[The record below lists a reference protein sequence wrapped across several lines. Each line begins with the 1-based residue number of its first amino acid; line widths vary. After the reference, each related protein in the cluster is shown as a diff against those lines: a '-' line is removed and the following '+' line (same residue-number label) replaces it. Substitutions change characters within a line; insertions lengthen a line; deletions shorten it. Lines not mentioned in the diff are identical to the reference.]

1 MGFFNDKLRK
11 ALFTGSYICSEC
23 SGRMIFEN
31 KKWRDTLVCLSCGNS
46 MDLDEYGLSSEEEYS
61 NLYPTEK
68 DIVGCDDDESETY
81 EDVYGDSDDN

>member
-11 ALFTGSYICSEC
+11 ALFTGDYICPEC
-23 SGRMIFEN
+23 GGRMKFEN

-68 DIVGCDDDESETY
+68 DIVDCDDDGSETY
-81 EDVYGDSDDN
+81 EEVYGLLDE